1 MIVVVVVVVVVF
13 DVVGLDYAF
22 GAINPFFSSK
32 FYFFHFYVQVFCLL
46 DTCAPRACSTHSDQ
60 KRARGSEVQIRSS
73 GKPSPDRC
81 SARSLST
88 EGCLFVCLSLTWG

>member
-1 MIVVVVVVVVVF
+1 MVVVVF

-46 DTCAPRACSTHSDQ
+46 DTCAPRACSSIRDQ
-60 KRARGSEVQIRSS
+60 KRATDSMWTELQRTVSCSLGPLGEKQI
-73 GKPSPDRC
+73 
-81 SARSLST
+81 
-88 EGCLFVCLSLTWG
+88 F